1 MKSDFLVLSDAPV
14 SLLGD
19 RLDFTRYADA
29 LAEVITDA
37 ATETPFTIGVFGP
50 WGSGK
55 SSLLRMLDQRLAE
68 DHAERVVR
76 VHFNPWVHRRE
87 PNMLLPLLHTLH
99 DALAE
104 DRGNRFREVA
114 GKLGYVIANLTS
126 DALLK
131 RLSGGAVTM
140 DRIGELAERY
150 AEQRGKVE
158 SEMRNL
164 RRTLQEQ
171 ADDVAAKGARLLIL
185 VDDLDRCEP
194 HEIIDL
200 LESVKLFLDLR
211 HVLVVIAVAKNVVDR
226 GVAVKYKDFGFG
238 PDKVVEIGDE
248 YLDKMIQLPL
258 YLPPLDA
265 GGYLSGLGLTGE
277 LAAHAGLLRAIVA
290 PNPRRIKRVLNT
302 CSILRTVTRSG
313 DPDLR
318 LDVLI
323 RLVVLRV
330 QSPELYAAIA
340 VRPGL
345 AAALEAMYG
354 GRLRLGHPDRLIEIY
369 GQVEAEAM
377 KTAVQKFYRSQG
389 YLSAVFSGTVFTEVQ
404 DDVSRYIMMLGS

>member
-1 MKSDFLVLSDAPV
+1 MKSEFLVLSDAPV
-14 SLLGD
+14 SLRGD

-29 LAEVITDA
+29 LADVITDE

-55 SSLLRMLDQRLAE
+55 SSMLRMLDQRLAE
-68 DHAERVVR
+68 EHAERVVR

-99 DALAE
+99 DTLAE
-104 DRGNRFREVA
+104 DRGDRFRAVV

-131 RLSGGAVTM
+131 KLSGGAVTM

-171 ADDVAAKGARLLIL
+171 ADDVAAKGSRLLVL

-258 YLPPLDA
+258 YLPPIDA

-277 LAAHAGLLRAIVA
+277 LAAHAGLLREIVA

-302 CSILRTVTRSG
+302 CSILRTVTRS
-313 DPDLR
+313 DPGLR
-318 LDVLI
+318 LDILI

-330 QSPELYAAIA
+330 QSPELYAALA
-340 VRPGL
+340 ARPGL
-345 AAALEAMYG
+345 AAALEARYG
-354 GRLRLGHPDRLIEIY
+354 GRLPIDNPGRLIELY
-369 GQVEAEAM
+369 GQAEAEAM

-389 YLSAVFSGTVFTEVQ
+389 YLGAVFSGNVFTEVQ
-404 DDVSRYIMMLGS
+404 DELSRYIMMLGS